1 MKATKIYYQKCFN
14 LGKLMMNKDQVCSEC
29 KLFTNEDS
37 FGDGWCEF
45 HQKET
50 FCENEACDDG
60 IEISG
65 DSSLDKDDND
75 NPLK

>member
-1 MKATKIYYQKCFN
+1 MNPHLKDQKEDIQN
-14 LGKLMMNKDQVCSEC
+14 KRVMNKDQVCSEC